1 LKQRKIFSKE
11 FKARVALD
19 AIKGQKTINELSTEY
34 GVHPN
39 QIGQWKKTL
48 LKESAELFARAKDR
62 DAEAHEAEKERLYQQ
77 IGKLQVELEWLK
89 KTVGYQR

>member
-34 GVHPN
+34 GGSSQPD
-39 QIGQWKKTL
+39 
-48 LKESAELFARAKDR
+48 RAVEKDIVKR
-62 DAEAHEAEKERLYQQ
+62 VS
-77 IGKLQVELEWLK
+77 G
-89 KTVGYQR
+89 TVCPG